1 MIENICYQ
9 LGSILLDAF
18 LLTHDQFKG
27 SIIYVLFHFLAEL
40 FPALSCLIMLG
51 LFASNE
57 LSQGLKHNLSQSHC
71 FLRIHNDL
79 NAGVNQSHDVA
90 LLELS
95 YLLAA
100 LISLYIIGAYV
111 GLLEQYLHFLLRNL
125 HNIKYNF
132 INELAY
138 V

>member
-1 MIENICYQ
+1 M
-9 LGSILLDAF
+9 
-18 LLTHDQFKG
+18 
-27 SIIYVLFHFLAEL
+27 
-40 FPALSCLIMLG
+40 
-51 LFASNE
+51 
-57 LSQGLKHNLSQSHC
+57 
-71 FLRIHNDL
+71 